1 MWLLAYQNM
10 YTCIKWL
17 KIIIK
22 IKAVPSSMNVRGVTM
37 CGTSWFMKQKHFI
50 KSNALIFS
58 VQRIQIHQNPGKYFS
73 STVRLSIAQAY
84 LILLHSNFILQK
96 DIALFINWR
105 LVATLCQAR
114 LSVAHFQQHL
124 LTSCFCVIFW

>member
-1 MWLLAYQNM
+1 MKV
-10 YTCIKWL
+10 C
-17 KIIIK
+17 
-22 IKAVPSSMNVRGVTM
+22 GVTM

-96 DIALFINWR
+96 DIVLFIN
-105 LVATLCQAR
+105 
-114 LSVAHFQQHL
+114 
-124 LTSCFCVIFW
+124 